1 MHDSSSHQPYRPTS
15 IHDVSLRTIDNGQW
29 KTALPKPDSMSAHET
44 KSLGGNDE
52 AVDLFV
58 AG

>member
-1 MHDSSSHQPYRPTS
+1 M
-15 IHDVSLRTIDNGQW
+15 DNGQW

>member
-15 IHDVSLRTIDNGQW
+15 IHDVSSDNGQW

-44 KSLGGNDE
+44 KSTGGNDE